1 MEPYSPLLGHLPLLK
16 TLGKG
21 LPRDAHGSYTS
32 MKILQNW
39 QKYFP
44 TAKKCPPL
52 VYLDAWPFMAQPI
65 IMVIA
70 PELCSQLTQETPQP
84 RHSMFG
90 WALTPVTDGIDLI
103 SMNMAD
109 HKVWRSR
116 LNPGFSSRNVIQNM
130 PAILEEVSIFA
141 QKLKDTTDTD
151 GYEWGNM
158 FTLYDA
164 AVALTFD
171 VISRF
176 TLDIHLNEQT
186 SGPGPLLKSMR
197 NLIALVKLKNI
208 KNRLER
214 LTPGFKRVV
223 SQNAAT
229 IRNILL
235 PQIELRFSEALDSKN
250 QKTVIDLAIKQLKE
264 SGEQPTPELMNIIVA
279 NLKAFLFAGHDTTAQ
294 TICWVFYEINKYPDI
309 LQILRTEHDQ
319 VLGPD
324 PKSAKRVLQESPH
337 KLNELNYTAAVIK
350 ETLRMHSLANTLRQG
365 SPNFNFSLD
374 GMQYPTDDCFIQT
387 VPTLTHIHPDL
398 WPRPAEFIPDRF
410 LVPEGHPLYPVKNAW
425 RPFELGNT
433 KCIGQELALS
443 ELKLALVFTVR
454 ELDFDFNYELWDRV
468 QGRKTAETVN
478 GERAYRCGS
487 GIGEVKDDMPVDLFL
502 AELERRLQWLEDYR
516 QSHILQIDSG
526 LRRAYGALI
535 AVRDSCSHASG
546 ELMGGGRRRA
556 RIAVET
562 LESRYNEALATKE
575 TLEQKA
581 QASMRLMEDFLSQ
594 LEARV
599 HSVRDRG
606 LYSAIDEGLRA
617 VDSSIT
623 HARVMFDEGIERAV
637 HAKIALRE
645 SIDRAIALAKEK
657 RLIHYSDLPHPW
669 RVNPHIRKGYRFT
682 ASKIECLTSVFS
694 FSNEMVNIW
703 SHLIGLIIV
712 LCVAFYFYPLSPNF
726 SLSTKT
732 DVTIAFI
739 FFIAA
744 CKCLVCSTLWHTMN
758 SIANQPLM
766 ERFACVD
773 YTGISLLVA
782 ASIVTTEYTA
792 FYCEPYSRWIYILMT
807 STLGIAG
814 VILPWHPRFNGPHM
828 AWARVAFYVTLA
840 LTGFAPIVQLSLT
853 RGLEWSLY
861 FYAPVVKS
869 ILVYFCGACIY
880 ASQIP
885 ERWHPG
891 FFDYVGG
898 SHNIW
903 HVAVLGGILFHYL
916 AMQDLFAGAFLRA
929 KGECPCLTS

>member
-1 MEPYSPLLGHLPLLK
+1 MILASGIPKLLVVIGLSVFAALLVHFLTRAISIRQRFYKMKARGIPIMEPYSPLLGHLPLLK

-39 QKYFP
+39 RKYFP

-294 TICWVFYEINKYPDI
+294 TICWVFYEINKYFDI
-309 LQILRTEHDQ
+309 LQKLRTEHDQ

-487 GIGEVKDDMPVDLFL
+487 GIGEVKDDMPV
-502 AELERRLQWLEDYR
+502 RVRL
-516 QSHILQIDSG
+516 
-526 LRRAYGALI
+526 
-535 AVRDSCSHASG
+535 
-546 ELMGGGRRRA
+546 
-556 RIAVET
+556 
-562 LESRYNEALATKE
+562 K
-575 TLEQKA
+575 
-581 QASMRLMEDFLSQ
+581 
-594 LEARV
+594 
-599 HSVRDRG
+599 
-606 LYSAIDEGLRA
+606 
-617 VDSSIT
+617 
-623 HARVMFDEGIERAV
+623 
-637 HAKIALRE
+637 
-645 SIDRAIALAKEK
+645 
-657 RLIHYSDLPHPW
+657 
-669 RVNPHIRKGYRFT
+669 
-682 ASKIECLTSVFS
+682 
-694 FSNEMVNIW
+694 
-703 SHLIGLIIV
+703 HL
-712 LCVAFYFYPLSPNF
+712 
-726 SLSTKT
+726 
-732 DVTIAFI
+732 D
-739 FFIAA
+739 
-744 CKCLVCSTLWHTMN
+744 
-758 SIANQPLM
+758 
-766 ERFACVD
+766 
-773 YTGISLLVA
+773 
-782 ASIVTTEYTA
+782 
-792 FYCEPYSRWIYILMT
+792 
-807 STLGIAG
+807 
-814 VILPWHPRFNGPHM
+814 
-828 AWARVAFYVTLA
+828 
-840 LTGFAPIVQLSLT
+840 
-853 RGLEWSLY
+853 
-861 FYAPVVKS
+861 
-869 ILVYFCGACIY
+869 
-880 ASQIP
+880 
-885 ERWHPG
+885 
-891 FFDYVGG
+891 
-898 SHNIW
+898 
-903 HVAVLGGILFHYL
+903 
-916 AMQDLFAGAFLRA
+916 
-929 KGECPCLTS
+929 